1 MSCLEKNTIKKKG
14 ASWEETLPCIHSQK
28 SESCYIYYIYSLLRD
43 FVFGLPSTTPLPSSC
58 EEVLNIANCRGLL
71 CAGTALSPPARCCV
85 PLPPLLPIY
94 TYIYT
99 HTHTH
104 TTHTHHTHTHTQ
116 QTQQTQD
123 VFLRSVRMRGE
134 LLTCLVLDH
143 DLSAILLALELEL
156 AAHASLTSAL
166 VSPR

>member
-1 MSCLEKNTIKKKG
+1 MC
-14 ASWEETLPCIHSQK
+14 
-28 SESCYIYYIYSLLRD
+28 RD
-43 FVFGLPSTTPLPSSC
+43 STQPAC
-58 EEVLNIANCRGLL
+58 ALL
-71 CAGTALSPPARCCV
+71 CASASLAA
-85 PLPPLLPIY
+85 
-94 TYIYT
+94 YIYIYIYI
-99 HTHTH
+99 HTHSH
-104 TTHTHHTHTHTQ
+104 TTHTHHTHTHTQETQ